1 MRELPYLLYKHEQ
14 VKGDHIGEFEEL
26 VLLAVRGLG
35 DEAYGVAIKLLL
47 DRETRRDVSIGAV
60 YAALDRLEDKRLV
73 RSATRAGA
81 PVRGGRSRRAF
92 ALTAAGVRSLQ
103 EMQRVRER
111 LWRYATGP
119 AGAR

>member
-1 MRELPYLLYKHEQ
+1 LSYKCEL

-47 DRETRRDVSIGAV
+47 DRETSRDVSIGAV
-60 YAALDRLEDKRLV
+60 YAALDRLEAKGLV
-73 RSATRAGA
+73 RSGARAGP
-81 PVRGGRSRRAF
+81 PVRGGRQRRAF
-92 ALTAAGVRSLQ
+92 GITSAGARSLQ

-111 LWRYATGP
+111 LWRRSAGP
-119 AGAR
+119 AKQRA